1 MRQQRFRRRTGARTG
16 RAPRGRPKGGPRP
29 RAGVRDN
36 AGMSVL
42 GLFGLLAAA
51 VVAGVV
57 NSVAG
62 GGSLISFP
70 SLVALGQPAI
80 LANATNTAA
89 LWPGTLSSA
98 VAYHRDTRLDR
109 DLLLTLLLPSMAG
122 GLLGAVVLVITPPAL
137 FDHVVPFLVLFAT
150 ALFAMRDRISRWTGA
165 AARAEEH
172 VTTGGK
178 VWGFLFQLFVATYG
192 GYFGAGIGILMLG
205 SLSVMG
211 LRDIHR
217 MNGLK
222 AILGTLIN
230 VIAFAFFAIKGLV
243 VWHLAGL
250 MAVGAILGGWV
261 GARTAKR
268 VDPRFIRAFVIL
280 VGLGVSAWLFIKA

>member
-1 MRQQRFRRRTGARTG
+1 MGALDFEIG
-16 RAPRGRPKGGPRP
+16 WI
-29 RAGVRDN
+29 
-36 AGMSVL
+36 
-42 GLFGLLAAA
+42 GLIFAALLAGAM
-51 VVAGVV
+51 

-70 SLVALGQPAI
+70 ALVAFGVPSVP
-80 LANATNTAA
+80 ANATNTAA

-98 VAYHRDTRLDR
+98 FAYSRDTKLYR
-109 DLLLTLLLPSMAG
+109 DLILPLIIPSALS
-122 GLLGAVVLVITPPAL
+122 GLLGAFVLVIMPPEL
-137 FDHVVPFLVLFAT
+137 FDLIVPFLVLFAT
-150 ALFAMRDRISRWTGA
+150 LLFAFRNRFNRLFKLGGS
-165 AARAEEH
+165 EES
-172 VTTGGK
+172 VSALGR

-222 AILGTLIN
+222 TILGTMIN
-230 VIAFAFFAIKGLV
+230 VIAFCFFALKGLV
-243 VWHLAGL
+243 VWHLAFL
-250 MAVGAILGGWV
+250 MMLGAIVGGYA

-268 VDPRFIRAFVIL
+268 IDPRYVRAFVIV
-280 VGLGVSAWLFIKA
+280 VGLGVSVWLFVK

>member
-1 MRQQRFRRRTGARTG
+1 MT
-16 RAPRGRPKGGPRP
+16 
-29 RAGVRDN
+29 
-36 AGMSVL
+36 MEISL
-42 GLFGLLAAA
+42 GFVGLLLAAVA
-51 VVAGVV
+51 AGVV

-70 SLVALGQPAI
+70 SLVAFGEPAI

-98 VAYHRDTRLDR
+98 IAYRRDTLLYR
-109 DLLLTLLLPSMAG
+109 DLLVTLLVPSLVG
-122 GLLGAVVLVITPPAL
+122 GFLGAMALVVTPPAL
-137 FDHVVPFLVLFAT
+137 FDRVVPFLILFAT
-150 ALFAMRDRISRWTGA
+150 LLFAFRDVIARWSGA
-165 AARAEEH
+165 TVDGKEH
-172 VTTGGK
+172 VTTFGR

-222 AILGTLIN
+222 TILGTLIN
-230 VIAFAFFAIKGLV
+230 VVAFTFFAVKGLV
-243 VWHLAGL
+243 VWHLAAP
-250 MAVGAILGGWV
+250 MAVGAIAGGWI
-261 GARTAKR
+261 GARSAKR
-268 VDPRFIRAFVIL
+268 IDQRWLRAFITVIGL
-280 VGLGVSAWLFIKA
+280 VVSAWLFVRVL

>member
-1 MRQQRFRRRTGARTG
+1 MDMIIAL
-16 RAPRGRPKGGPRP
+16 A
-29 RAGVRDN
+29 
-36 AGMSVL
+36 
-42 GLFGLLAAA
+42 GLFLAAA
-51 VVAGVV
+51 VAGAL
-57 NSVAG
+57 NAVAG

-70 SLVALGQPAI
+70 ALVAFGQPPI

-98 VAYHRDTRLDR
+98 VAYSRDTKIYR
-109 DLLLTLLLPSMAG
+109 DLLMTLLIPSLVG
-122 GLLGAVVLVITPPAL
+122 GFLGALALVSTPPEL
-137 FDHVVPFLVLFAT
+137 FNAIVPFLVLGAT
-150 ALFAMRDRISRWTGA
+150 LLFAFRDPFTRWLRLGNG
-165 AARAEEH
+165 EEK
-172 VTTGGK
+172 VGTGGR

-222 AILGTLIN
+222 TILGTLIN
-230 VIAFAFFAIKGLV
+230 VIAFTFFAIKGLV
-243 VWHLAGL
+243 VWRLAPV
-250 MAVGAILGGWV
+250 MAAGAIIGGYV

-268 VDPRFIRAFVIL
+268 VDPQAIRIFVII
-280 VGLGVSAWLFIKA
+280 VGLFVSAWLFLR

>member
-1 MRQQRFRRRTGARTG
+1 ME
-16 RAPRGRPKGGPRP
+16 
-29 RAGVRDN
+29 N
-36 AGMSVL
+36 
-42 GLFGLLAAA
+42 LFGLGVLFFAAMI
-51 VVAGVV
+51 AGAI

-70 SLVALGQPAI
+70 ALIAFGVPSVP
-80 LANATNTAA
+80 ANATNTAA

-98 VAYHRDTRLDR
+98 FAYSKDTKLYR
-109 DLLLTLLLPSMAG
+109 DLVLPLIVPSALG
-122 GLLGAVVLVITPPAL
+122 GLLGAFVLVITPPEL
-137 FDHVVPFLVLFAT
+137 FDLIVPFLVLFAT
-150 ALFAMRDRISRWTGA
+150 LLFAFRDQFNRLFNLGGS
-165 AARAEEH
+165 EES
-172 VTTGGK
+172 VSALGR

-222 AILGTLIN
+222 TILGTMIN
-230 VIAFAFFAIKGLV
+230 VIAFFFFALKGLV
-243 VWHLAGL
+243 VWHLAIL
-250 MAVGAILGGWV
+250 MTIGAIIGGYA

-268 VDPRFIRAFVIL
+268 VDQKYIRAFVIF
-280 VGLGVSAWLFIKA
+280 VGLCVSVWLFLK